1 MANIDNL
8 GITSIS
14 NMSTDE
20 ALELIRQIRLSRRI
34 PVKKPTKKTTTTT
47 RKRVKAV
54 PQVSADQANELL
66 KILTGGN

>member
-1 MANIDNL
+1 MTNIDDL
-8 GITSIS
+8 GIASIS

-47 RKRVKAV
+47 QKRVKAL